1 MSSETRLLELRAVT
15 KSFQRMLVVDN
26 VTFTVRP
33 GEIVGLV
40 GPNGS
45 GKTTIVNLISGV
57 VPLDSGQILLDGRP
71 VERLSAFRRVH
82 LGINRSFQVPKPFR
96 DMTVAENIRVALEF
110 GGRGGGADLERILT
124 DLDFVAQRDQPA
136 GALTVNQQKMLDL
149 ARALATRPK
158 LLLIDEIGAGSNPS
172 ELAGIVALLTRL
184 AARGIALLVIEHLLG
199 FLNRLTNHVIVL
211 NAGSKLFEGTLKDA
225 SADRNVVAA
234 FLGG

>member
-124 DLDFVAQRDQPA
+124 DLDFVAQRNQPA

>member
-1 MSSETRLLELRAVT
+1 VSSETRLLELRAVT